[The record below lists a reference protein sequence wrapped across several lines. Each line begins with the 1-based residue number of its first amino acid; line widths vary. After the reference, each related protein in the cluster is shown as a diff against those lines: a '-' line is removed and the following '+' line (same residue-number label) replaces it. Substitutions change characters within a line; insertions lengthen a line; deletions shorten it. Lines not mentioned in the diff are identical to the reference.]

1 MPTPCSLPL
10 PPSRCC
16 CSGAACPGSGGCN
29 GGYPLEAWEFFKS
42 KGVVT
47 GGLYQARDDGGGR
60 RRRRRGRG
68 HQTPL
73 PGPAA
78 LLLPQEDPTPAC
90 KKTCIPGYATPFASD
105 EKKAKTAYNVP
116 SNVAQI
122 QAEIQAR
129 GPVTAAFT
137 VYQVSGSAPRGSPPR
152 SQPPRCPC
160 HRRTS

>member
-1 MPTPCSLPL
+1 MAQLLLLPRHCRTRRRATPTS
-10 PPSRCC
+10 SRRARTTRTA
-16 CSGAACPGSGGCN
+16 STRAAP
-29 GGYPLEAWEFFKS
+29 
-42 KGVVT
+42 
-47 GGLYQARDDGGGR
+47 ARRARGGR